1 MMSSEA
7 ETEADI
13 CCANCGAAEIDDVK
27 LEECG
32 GCQSVKYC
40 GDKCREG
47 HREEHNE
54 ECKNRAKTLH
64 DRKLFEQRDETH
76 LGECPLCFLPMP
88 LHKRKSM
95 YYSCCS
101 EAICQGCIVAN
112 YRSNGD
118 QRCPFCREP
127 RPDKGEFCKRL
138 VKRVK
143 ANAPAALRHMA
154 GTCYNEGDYE
164 GAFEYFTKAAE
175 LGNADAHY
183 RLGCMY
189 GEGVGVENDEEKM
202 CYHLEEAAMG
212 GHPFARH
219 ALALYEEEEDN
230 DNIER
235 AVKHYIIAAIL
246 GLDESMKALWKHYS
260 LGNITKEELDA
271 TLRAHQAAIDE
282 MKSEQRDAAEAFMRK
297 YNI

>member
-7 ETEADI
+7 EAEADV
-13 CCANCGAAEIDDVK
+13 CCANCGIAEIDDVK
-27 LEECG
+27 LEECDD
-32 GCQSVKYC
+32 CDLVKYC
-40 GDKCREG
+40 GEKCREE
-47 HREEHNE
+47 HREEHEE
-54 ECKNRAKTLH
+54 ECKNRKMMLQH
-64 DRKLFEQRDETH
+64 DRKLFTQPDGSH

-95 YYSCCS
+95 YHSCCS

-127 RPDKGEFCKRL
+127 RPDKGEFHKRL

-143 ANAPAALRHMA
+143 ANDPAALRHL
-154 GTCYNEGDYE
+154 GGKCYNEGDYE

-175 LGNADAHY
+175 LGNTDAHY

-189 GEGVGVENDEEKM
+189 GQGLGVEKDEEKM

-212 GHPFARH
+212 GHPYARH
-219 ALALYEEEEDN
+219 DLALMEEDN
-230 DNIER
+230 GNMER
-235 AVKHYIIAAIL
+235 AVKHFIIAAKL
-246 GLDESMKALWKHYS
+246 GYEDSMKELWGHYS
-260 LGNITKEELDA
+260 VRDISKEELDA
-271 TLRAHQAAIDE
+271 TLRAYQAAIDE
-282 MKSEQRDAAEAFMRK
+282 MKSEQRDAAEVFMRK
-297 YNI
+297 YNIS